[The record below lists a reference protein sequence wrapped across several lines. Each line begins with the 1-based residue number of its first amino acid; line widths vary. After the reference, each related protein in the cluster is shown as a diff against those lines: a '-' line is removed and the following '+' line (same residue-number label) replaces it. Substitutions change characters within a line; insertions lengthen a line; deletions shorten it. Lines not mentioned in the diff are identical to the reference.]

1 MTDYNGFLV
10 VNKRKGIGS
19 TDYVRMVKKIF
30 NQKKVGHS
38 GTLDLLASGVLVVC
52 LGRATKTIEYLQKEK
67 KTYIA
72 SIIFGKATDTLD
84 AEGKVTES
92 TDEKVSIDDL
102 NMILNDF
109 VGEIT
114 QIPPMYSA
122 LKYKGQRLYDL
133 ARQGISI
140 ERKERQ
146 TTIYSIELL
155 DFSFENQEAKIKTQ
169 VSAGTYIRTL
179 VDDIGRALGNYAYMS
194 DLGRVHCSGFSI
206 DQAVD
211 LINEDE
217 DFIRSRIIDIV
228 DIHLDIEKITL
239 SDEAL
244 IQRLKNG
251 MTEPL
256 KSQYKNGTYLI
267 YEQNK
272 ILGIAN
278 IFTTAKGTMLK
289 LAKHL
294 YV

>member
-10 VNKRKGIGS
+10 INKRKGIGS
-19 TDYVRMVKKIF
+19 TDYVRMIKKIF

-38 GTLDLLASGVLVVC
+38 GTLDLLASGVLIVC

-72 SIIFGKATDTLD
+72 SIKFGKATDTLD
-84 AEGKVTES
+84 AEGKVIET
-92 TDEKVSIDDL
+92 TDKKVSLDDL
-102 NMILNDF
+102 NMILNNF

-122 LKYKGQRLYDL
+122 LKYKGQRLYNL

-140 ERKERQ
+140 ERKERLA
-146 TTIYSIELL
+146 TIYSIELL
-155 DFSFENQEAKIKTQ
+155 DFSFEKQEAKVKAQ

-179 VDDIGRALGNYAYMS
+179 VDDIGRALGNFAYMS
-194 DLGRVHCSGFSI
+194 DLERIQCSGFFI
-206 DQAVD
+206 DQA
-211 LINEDE
+211 INIIEEDE
-217 DFIRSRIIDIV
+217 DFIRSSLIDID
-228 DIHLDIEKITL
+228 DIHLDMEKIILT
-239 SDEAL
+239 DEA
-244 IQRLKNG
+244 IIKRLKNG
-251 MTEPL
+251 MTEPFN
-256 KSQYKNGTYLI
+256 SQYKNGTYLI
-267 YEQNK
+267 FEQNK

-289 LAKHL
+289 LTKHL